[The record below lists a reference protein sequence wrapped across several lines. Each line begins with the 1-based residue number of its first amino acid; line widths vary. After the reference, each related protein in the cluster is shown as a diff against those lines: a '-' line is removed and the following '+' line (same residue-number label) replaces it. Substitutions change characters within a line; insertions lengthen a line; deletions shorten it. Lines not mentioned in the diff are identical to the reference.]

1 MISPRTMST
10 WLREWLELFPEKI
23 LYATDAYP
31 YSPSMGWEEA
41 ACIANQNIRTSLGMA
56 LTGMI
61 KDKQITEPPGRKTS
75 PHGPPH
81 QRPIPLQVLKP
92 TTTFPR
98 TPTYKTIYEIFR

>member
-41 ACIANQNIRTSLGMA
+41 AWIANQNIRTSLAMA
-56 LTGMI
+56 LTGMMQ
-61 KDKQITEPPGRKTS
+61 DKQITEPQAEKLA
-75 PHGPPH
+75 H
-81 QRPIPLQVLKP
+81 QVLHANAESL
-92 TTTFPR
+92 
-98 TPTYKTIYEIFR
+98 YKF